1 MRRAITNRYQ
11 KIRKNNRCKKGKF
24 LLAIAICPCILLFS
38 NNGYAKGVAAGTD
51 IANTVIVNY
60 KINNIIQEPVESSPL
75 GNSLAGMGNG
85 QATLFKVD
93 RKIDLVLT
101 GNNNASVNLGDSQA
115 EVTFTLQNEGN
126 ATQEFNL
133 IPDYTLTTDDF
144 DTNNCN
150 VEVTGVTGAPLAG
163 VTLPTSG
170 NIKLKADQQASIS
183 VKCDIPLDNNNV
195 PIVTGQSSLLSL
207 IATVEK
213 NEDGSLTEETTTAEI
228 PMEVET
234 VFADSAGSDDS
245 NRDAMHSARRTYT
258 ASSSTVVPSLTME
271 KTIVSVLDSSGGNS
285 AIAGSEVTYNIQ
297 IDTIGTGVINNLVIS
312 DPTPAEMSY
321 KTSSIKLNNTN
332 QTDASDVADYTDFGI
347 TTANTATINLG
358 DITAGS
364 QYDIQLT
371 YIIN

>member
-1 MRRAITNRYQ
+1 MRSA
-11 KIRKNNRCKKGKF
+11 IRKTNLQFGLNQTFKDHRF
-24 LLAIAICPCILLFS
+24 LLTVLFCLFTLTLTS
-38 NNGYAKGVAAGTD
+38 NLYAQGVAAGTD
-51 IANTVIVNY
+51 ISNKAIVNY
-60 KINNIIQEPVESSPL
+60 SVGGTLQDFIESSPA
-75 GNSLAGMGNG
+75 GNSAAGVGNG

-93 RKIDLVLT
+93 RKVDLVLT
-101 GNNNASVNLGDSQA
+101 GNSDASVNPGDSQA

-126 ATQEFNL
+126 AIQEFNL
-133 IPDYTLTTDDF
+133 VPDYTLTSDDF

-150 VEVTGVTGAPLAG
+150 VVVTGITGTPLPG

-183 VKCDIPLDNNNV
+183 VKCDIPLNYNSS
-195 PIVTGQSSLLSL
+195 PILSGQTSLLGL

-213 NEDGSLTEETTTAEI
+213 NENGSVTTQSNTADTALGI
-228 PMEVET
+228 ET
-234 VFADSAGSDDS
+234 VFVDSAGTDDS

-258 ASSSTVVPSLTME
+258 ASSSTVVPTLTMD
-271 KTIVSVLDSSGGNS
+271 KTIVSVIDTNGGNT
-285 AIAGSEVTYNIQ
+285 AIAGSLVTYNIKVN
-297 IDTIGTGVINNLVIS
+297 TAGIGMINNLVIA

-321 KTSSIKLNNTN
+321 KAGSMKLNNSN
-332 QTDASDVADYTDFGI
+332 LSDGSDADSADFGI

-358 DITAGS
+358 NIAAGS